1 MASEDFGC
9 GREVAV
15 EHGERIDPGSP
26 IDGNRLGLRRRK
38 FKAAAGELELG
49 ALAGHARQTAWP
61 QTLAGL
67 RKAEGEGQK
76 KRALRCAIAEPPPV
90 RHTADL
96 KRVLATEGGEFH
108 VTLRIYTS
116 VHVMQCHAVSC
127 ADTGCACLSPRTFSI
142 FILTHICF

>member
-1 MASEDFGC
+1 M
-9 GREVAV
+9 
-15 EHGERIDPGSP
+15 EHGERIDPGSS

-38 FKAAAGELELG
+38 SKAAAGERELG

-67 RKAEGEGQK
+67 PKGEGEGQ
-76 KRALRCAIAEPPPV
+76 KRALRCAIVEPPSV
-90 RHTADL
+90 RDTAVL
-96 KRVLATEGGEFH
+96 KHVLATEGGEFH

-116 VHVMQCHAVSC
+116 VRVMQCHALSC

-142 FILTHICF
+142 FILTHISF